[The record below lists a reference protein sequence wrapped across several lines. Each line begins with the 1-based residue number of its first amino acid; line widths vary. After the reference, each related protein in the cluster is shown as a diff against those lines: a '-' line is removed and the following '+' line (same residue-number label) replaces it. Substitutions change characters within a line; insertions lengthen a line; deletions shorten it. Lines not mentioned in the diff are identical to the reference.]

1 MDTSH
6 ARPSVIFLSPI
17 GTFSRKPPIIVSEKK
32 LGRQRISSDG
42 TLRYVSEW
50 GVLFD
55 KRSLFPNLM
64 RFMRRSRSGL
74 LLSIIEVYHLLPNH
88 YPKLREE
95 VFSQAEASF
104 VTVGA
109 ATSTGLVSSRS
120 MTNVISSLAT
130 RPPPANTMF
139 QFRPQ
144 SLRFTLPRRLKP
156 AL

>member
-88 YPKLREE
+88 YRI
-95 VFSQAEASF
+95 
-104 VTVGA
+104 
-109 ATSTGLVSSRS
+109 SRI
-120 MTNVISSLAT
+120 TNFKCRYLSLLM
-130 RPPPANTMF
+130 MF
-139 QFRPQ
+139 HK
-144 SLRFTLPRRLKP
+144 RLLKERTKSC
-156 AL
+156 